1 MAIQSRPL
9 TYEDLERLRET
20 RDERL
25 ELIEGELFVTP
36 APSLSHQEVSANCYS
51 WLRRAIAETGRG
63 RVYYAPVDVR
73 LAANTIIQPDL
84 VVVLSDRLDI
94 LTRPRIEGAP
104 SLIIEIVSPSTTTYD
119 RVTKRGVYARYGVP
133 EYWLVDF
140 ETWSVTV
147 FSDPRGGRYQLEN
160 EYGDTAVS
168 ATIPGLSVAS
178 ADLFAMVPVS
188 EHR

>member
-1 MAIQSRPL
+1 MAVQSRSL
-9 TYEDLERLRET
+9 TYEDLDRLRET

-36 APSLSHQEVSANCYS
+36 APSLGHQDVSANLHV
-51 WLRRAIAETGRG
+51 WLRRDIVEPGLG

-73 LAANTIIQPDL
+73 LAENTIVQPDL
-84 VVVLSDRLDI
+84 VVVLNDRLGI

-104 SLIIEIVSPSTTTYD
+104 SLVIEIVSPSTTYD
-119 RVTKRGVYARYGVP
+119 RVTKRSVYARVGVP

-140 ETWSVTV
+140 EAWTVTV
-147 FSDPRGGRYQLEN
+147 FSDPSDGRYQRET

-168 ATIPGLSVAS
+168 ATIPGLTVDL
-178 ADLFAMVPVS
+178 ADLFAKVP
-188 EHR
+188 RF